1 MTNGAAEPGPVPP
14 AASPGRATPRGEEDD
29 GHDGRAGV
37 ANLPQRASA
46 DDRRKH
52 GWHLDGGDLFSLC
65 LALALFAT
73 IASDLHTRALDIA
86 VFRQAAERVFISGT
100 DPYTRRAG
108 DVLPFTYPPTA
119 LFLIYPFSRLDLSA
133 SERLVWGLNL
143 LLVPLLMLTLVQD
156 LAEGGR
162 TRRLVRWGPI
172 YIAAYGGVYLTL
184 VFHQINLL
192 ILLCL
197 WLFWRGLRRGQ
208 SGYGAG
214 AALALGSVAKPHY
227 AVLLLGTLPRP
238 APRLLLGAAVVALAL
253 VILSLR
259 LAPAGSWGAWL
270 TQIVEATSYSAL
282 PPGHSS
288 IAAPWNRS
296 IAGLVARFLVPNK
309 FTEPLVTNPEAARL
323 LSAALVLAITAVS
336 AWALV
341 ASMRKRRRDPA
352 GADPTRIDLELSVL
366 SVWIF
371 LAAPASWTH
380 HLVMLLPAALVLLR
394 DAVLD
399 PNEARGSRLTAALV
413 LAVLALTLDD
423 LVPRELRIASQAIMS
438 LMTLGVLSLWLLLVE
453 RLHRLA

>member
-86 VFRQAAERVFISGT
+86 VYRQAAERVFISGT

-143 LLVPLLMLTLVQD
+143 LLVPLLM
-156 LAEGGR
+156 
-162 TRRLVRWGPI
+162 
-172 YIAAYGGVYLTL
+172 LTL

-309 FTEPLVTNPEAARL
+309 FTEPMFASPEAARL